1 VFLFFYFLFLSDQIQ
16 RLNFYVLITKE
27 KNTYAVL
34 IKIFFFMRQI
44 SFKNKYLT

>member
-34 IKIFFFMRQI
+34 IKIFFFHET
-44 SFKNKYLT
+44 NKSHSKTNI